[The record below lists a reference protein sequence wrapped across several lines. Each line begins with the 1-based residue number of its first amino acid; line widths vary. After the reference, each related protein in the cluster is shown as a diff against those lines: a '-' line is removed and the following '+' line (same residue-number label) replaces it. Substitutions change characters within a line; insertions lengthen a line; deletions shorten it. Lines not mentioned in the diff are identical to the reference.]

1 MRLWLH
7 SSWRTLER
15 VIFSRSSHS
24 SLIYRL
30 PLSSLLT
37 PLPAYRTQLLHP
49 VSLHLLPQGDSSF
62 TQLLLHINRVFSFL
76 QPPAHY
82 TRRRPII
89 TQRKIPFEQLI
100 WSMDLETYLLFESQG
115 HARVIPWTNVSLAL
129 PELTLKCANG
139 VLFFWLMKRAEEACL
154 TY

>member
-1 MRLWLH
+1 MSNHYAVVDISMNLGFFPFTTSNLALKYTRLWLH

-15 VIFSRSSHS
+15 AIFSHRSRS

-49 VSLHLLPQGDSSF
+49 VSP
-62 TQLLLHINRVFSFL
+62 HINRAFSFL
-76 QPPAHY
+76 QPSAHY
-82 TRRRPII
+82 ARRRPII

-100 WSMDLETYLLFESQG
+100 WSMDLETYLLSASRG
-115 HARVIPWTNVSLAL
+115 HARVIP
-129 PELTLKCANG
+129 
-139 VLFFWLMKRAEEACL
+139 
-154 TY
+154 